1 MHYKYIDIFS
11 GFLDDQVSQS
21 ELAAFIAYATAF
33 PEGFLALIDT
43 YDVIRSELS
52 LLGLNLPHCLLPIII
67 NGYPVFFSQF
77 FAFFFTLK

>member
-1 MHYKYIDIFS
+1 MMHYKYIDIFS

-52 LLGLNLPHCLLPIII
+52 
-67 NGYPVFFSQF
+67 
-77 FAFFFTLK
+77 